1 MNASEH
7 AWLEVGD
14 AGRATLSGP
23 LIFATAAALLPC
35 GAEAI
40 KAKRV
45 ASIDLSAVSGAD
57 SAGLALLV
65 EWLSVAKAAGQA
77 LHYDNIPSQL
87 LQLAKLSDVDGLLS
101 GQAA

>member
-1 MNASEH
+1 MNSSAKSGF
-7 AWLEVGD
+7 EVGD
-14 AGRATLSGP
+14 GGRAVLSGP
-23 LIFATAAALLPC
+23 LSFATTSDLLPR
-35 GAEAI
+35 GVESINAR
-40 KAKRV
+40 RV

-65 EWLSVAKAAGQA
+65 EWLSVAKATGQA

-101 GQAA
+101 GDAA